1 VGIRGRVGHSSEGST
16 GGHVPAGGRR
26 RQPMA
31 RLRSTLIFL
40 SGIAAPALL
49 VLVEAGMR
57 WA

>member
-1 VGIRGRVGHSSEGST
+1 
-16 GGHVPAGGRR
+16 
-26 RQPMA
+26 MA
-31 RLRSTLIFL
+31 RLRSTIIFL